1 MKKRGFGVVNRYKG
15 QDIHLPK
22 RQTKS
27 AAGYDFEAAED
38 FVLPSIWR
46 LNFIRIFRLIKNEH
60 ELTEKD
66 FELAEKVMKPLLVP
80 TGVKAYMQPDE
91 VLILA
96 NRSSNPLKRG
106 LVLPN
111 GIGVIDADYYENANN
126 EGEIFVQL
134 INLGVRDVKIKKGE
148 RIAQGIFMP
157 YLTVDDEEEI
167 SQDRTGGF
175 GSSGIKGGN

>member
-1 MKKRGFGVVNRYKG
+1 MKNRGFAVVKRYEG
-15 QDIHLPK
+15 QNINLPK

-38 FVLPSIWR
+38 FVLPSIWK
-46 LNFIRIFRLIKNEH
+46 LNFVRIFRLIRNEH
-60 ELTEKD
+60 ELNEQDLGT
-66 FELAEKVMKPLLVP
+66 AEKIIKPLLVP
-80 TGVKAYMQPDE
+80 TGIKAYMQPNE

-111 GIGVIDADYYENANN
+111 GIGVIDADYYDNEAN

-148 RIAQGIFMP
+148 RIAQGIFMN
-157 YLTVDDEEEI
+157 YLTVDDEETI

-175 GSSGIKGGN
+175 GTTGIKGGN